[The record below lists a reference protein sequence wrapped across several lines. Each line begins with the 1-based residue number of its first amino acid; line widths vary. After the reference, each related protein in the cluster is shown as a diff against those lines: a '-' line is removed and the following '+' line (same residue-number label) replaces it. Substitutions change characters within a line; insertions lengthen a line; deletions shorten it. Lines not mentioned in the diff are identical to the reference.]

1 MSLFLYFYLE
11 VLCVSL
17 EVKFHS
23 GYRLSQGHISKDADA
38 GTGLSNL
45 GNPNEAKKY
54 VLALVR
60 KLLLQREKRDL
71 GIQLDDLQ
79 SDIVSLWLKVL
90 SMLENHERKVVGVQS
105 GSLIF
110 TLFCPTITS
119 KRELR
124 NVSWIKSLTSKME
137 NFVKKIG

>member
-1 MSLFLYFYLE
+1 ME
-11 VLCVSL
+11 
-17 EVKFHS
+17 FHS
-23 GYRLSQGHISKDADA
+23 GYRLFQGHISTDADA
-38 GTGLSNL
+38 GAGLSNL

-54 VLALVR
+54 VLTLVR
-60 KLLLQREKRDL
+60 KLLLQREKRDV

-79 SDIVSLWLKVL
+79 SDIVSLWLEVL